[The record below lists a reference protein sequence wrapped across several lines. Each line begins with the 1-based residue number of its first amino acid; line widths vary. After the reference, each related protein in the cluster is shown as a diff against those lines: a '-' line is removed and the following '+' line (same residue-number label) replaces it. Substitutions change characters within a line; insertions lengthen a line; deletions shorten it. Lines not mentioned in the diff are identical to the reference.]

1 MRTIVPLICAVII
14 ISGTTIRAQGPAERA
29 VDTAADVTKG
39 AVNTAKNVGHSVAK
53 GTKKAAYKVK
63 EALTPDPDANRV
75 DVNVTTDRIEMPE
88 TIPPGKT
95 AFVVTNR
102 SDEKLSF
109 KVEGKDES
117 FSRTLAPNETKVFH
131 VDLNRGSYHTTARVS
146 GKNTNKVKVN
156 LQVK

>member
-1 MRTIVPLICAVII
+1 MISAVLI

-53 GTKKAAYKVK
+53 GTKKAAHKVK

-75 DVNVTTDRIEMPE
+75 DVTLVSDRIDMPKSV
-88 TIPPGKT
+88 PAGKT
-95 AFVVTNR
+95 AFVVTNK
-102 SDEKLSF
+102 SDEKLDF
-109 KVEGKDES
+109 QVEGKDEN

-131 VDLNRGSYHTTARVS
+131 VDLNRGSYHTSCRVTGRKTS
-146 GKNTNKVKVN
+146 TVKVG
-156 LQVK
+156 LDVK